1 MAMMRRARTGI
12 AKRME
17 LLPRSV
23 GRLPVSIH
31 LKLLAAFLVI
41 VVMLIVLGVAGLN
54 VLGAANDRA
63 EGLGRIEQKV
73 AAYRGLQTAI
83 AHSLYDGASAFSA
96 KDEAALDTTVRQ
108 IRQSAYDFDRLEFVA
123 KDEGAILDQ
132 IQRDHRLFLQQ
143 MVTIVEM
150 VRDGRR
156 AEALELQQKT
166 ARPLADSLE
175 RLTNELVDRAESEM
189 VTTLDQN
196 HNEYLGSRWLVVG
209 LSLGSISLALVLGY
223 AIALSISDP
232 LKRIGLQVEQVAS
245 GDFSGHVAI
254 SNRDELGALAIN
266 VNRTNR
272 ELGRMYTELEAASRH
287 KSEFLANMSHELRT
301 PLNAVIG
308 FSEVLAE
315 HMFGELNEKQ
325 DEYVRDILTSGQHLL
340 SLINDILDLSKIE
353 AGRMEL
359 DLGPFAL
366 EEALENGM
374 SMLRERA
381 LRGRLTLNTE
391 IGADLGGLEA
401 DERKIK
407 QVIYNLLS
415 NAVKFTPA
423 GGRVDVTARVVGEEA
438 WVSVK
443 DTGIGI
449 APEDQS
455 RVFEE
460 FMQASGRARQQEGTG
475 LGLALAKRLVE
486 LHGGRIW
493 LESEPGVGSTFTFS
507 LPLDRTS
514 LAPMGDGLIA
524 SHLTTRI
531 SELATRNS
539 PSGQAVRT

>member
-23 GRLPVSIH
+23 GRVPVSIH
-31 LKLLAAFLVI
+31 LKLLAAFLGI
-41 VVMLIVLGVAGLN
+41 VVLLIVLGVAGLN

-96 KDEAALDTTVRQ
+96 TDDAALDTTIRQ

-123 KDEGAILDQ
+123 RDEGVILDQ
-132 IQRDHRLFLQQ
+132 IQRDHGAFLQQ
-143 MVTIVEM
+143 MVMIVEL

-156 AEALELQQKT
+156 AEALELQRKT

-189 VTTLDQN
+189 VTTIDDN
-196 HNEYLGSRWLVVG
+196 HNDYLGSRWLVVG

-232 LKRIGLQVEQVAS
+232 LKRIDAQMELVAA

-254 SNRDELGALAIN
+254 SNRDELGALALN
-266 VNRTNR
+266 VNRTNG
-272 ELGRMYTELEAASRH
+272 ELGRMYRELEAASRH

-315 HMFGELNEKQ
+315 HMFGGLNEKQ

-340 SLINDILDLSKIE
+340 ALINDILDLSKIE

-359 DLGPFAL
+359 DLGPFSL
-366 EEALENGM
+366 DEALENGI
-374 SMLRERA
+374 SMVRERA
-381 LRGRLTLNTE
+381 S
-391 IGADLGGLEA
+391 
-401 DERKIK
+401 
-407 QVIYNLLS
+407 V
-415 NAVKFTPA
+415 A
-423 GGRVDVTARVVGEEA
+423 G
-438 WVSVK
+438 
-443 DTGIGI
+443 
-449 APEDQS
+449 S
-455 RVFEE
+455 R
-460 FMQASGRARQQEGTG
+460 
-475 LGLALAKRLVE
+475 
-486 LHGGRIW
+486 
-493 LESEPGVGSTFTFS
+493 
-507 LPLDRTS
+507 
-514 LAPMGDGLIA
+514 
-524 SHLTTRI
+524 
-531 SELATRNS
+531 
-539 PSGQAVRT
+539 